1 MTADENE
8 IVITRT
14 FHAPRKLVWDAWTD
28 PRHIAAWWGPEGFQT
43 RVEGVDLR
51 PGGRW
56 SYVMIGPDGAE
67 YPVCGVFREIVPLER
82 IVTTDEFG
90 EDFVAPEGV
99 DLPQGIVMTCLF
111 EDAGPGI
118 PPPDRE
124 RVFERFARAGGR
136 KEGTGSGLGLSIVAQ
151 TVHNHGGS
159 VWSGEAPTGGAG
171 LVIRLPLVSEDHP

>member
-1 MTADENE
+1 MTADENV

-111 EDAGPGI
+111 EDAGPGETRI
-118 PPPDRE
+118 ELRIAHPSAADRRKHEDMGVVLGWNSSLDCLE
-124 RVFERFARAGGR
+124 RHLAAL
-136 KEGTGSGLGLSIVAQ
+136 TA
-151 TVHNHGGS
+151 
-159 VWSGEAPTGGAG
+159 A
-171 LVIRLPLVSEDHP
+171 